1 MRAVIDAIGLHDG
14 QRLAIVVNKCD
25 SEKPSAF
32 ADPQVQSLY
41 PWPVFGISAKY
52 SYHIDTVKRFL
63 TSCID
68 TEGLYNGASIV
79 SNTRHYEALRTA
91 AEALDDTRRGLDSD
105 LPTDLI
111 AADLRRSLDAL
122 GTITGEITT
131 SDLLGE
137 IFSKFCIGK

>member
-1 MRAVIDAIGLHDG
+1 M
-14 QRLAIVVNKCD
+14 
-25 SEKPSAF
+25 
-32 ADPQVQSLY
+32 
-41 PWPVFGISAKY
+41 
-52 SYHIDTVKRFL
+52 
-63 TSCID
+63 
-68 TEGLYNGASIV
+68 
-79 SNTRHYEALRTA
+79 A

-105 LPTDLI
+105 LPNDLR